1 MQEVRYWL
9 ADDGTKFEEEWDCV
23 QYERQTKLKECN
35 NDFVFYDYHKRVI
48 PIEEAST
55 DRVCYILI
63 KTPAAADYVGEWFE
77 SDSCDN
83 PFEGCGF
90 GNEVGLWFYG
100 ENEDYGRG
108 DTWYRIETEIEKLQN
123 LRNEFVTE

>member
-23 QYERQTKLKECN
+23 QYERQIKLKECN

-63 KTPAAADYVGEWFE
+63 KTPAADYVGEWFE

-100 ENEDYGRG
+100 ESEDYGRG